1 MTAIVKRSIFAV
13 KQSSVADASELTGAI
28 WKCPATHTPIAT
40 LRVAIT
46 WTRRPNRDRG
56 RTLGGSK
63 ATAVAWFAAVVA
75 LLLATAS
82 TLMGTIY
89 LSGLLMQSM
98 QHLQRRNEPHAHY
111 SDVWKWQRQK

>member
-1 MTAIVKRSIFAV
+1 
-13 KQSSVADASELTGAI
+13 
-28 WKCPATHTPIAT
+28 
-40 LRVAIT
+40 
-46 WTRRPNRDRG
+46 
-56 RTLGGSK
+56 
-63 ATAVAWFAAVVA
+63 VVA